1 MNLKNIKASPKKSC
15 QLVPIP
21 GSQNKSVNDQQT
33 NFKTCTF
40 PLWSSNG
47 ILFLLSF
54 LFNQDN
60 KSLEIK
66 NLIQPDDQQ
75 FKNLHVP
82 AAMCSSDDHDSQ
94 VGMLFFW
101 SHKDLLIN
109 LDITNMITYI
119 LMLKKDLK
127 HKQNLV
133 TINEELLPT
142 LHLNDWT
149 HITGRYLSDFTASSA
164 ATNGLIKLLLIL
176 NHNSSTDLDYRA
188 LLKNVSLS

>member
-1 MNLKNIKASPKKSC
+1 MQIKPKTSSYLYHAKEHRKTYLPPGHLKLALICSNRSAPWVLAIFSSSAFRHLRAQSKCVHNLIN
-15 QLVPIP
+15 
-21 GSQNKSVNDQQT
+21 
-33 NFKTCTF
+33 
-40 PLWSSNG
+40 
-47 ILFLLSF
+47 
-54 LFNQDN
+54 
-60 KSLEIK
+60 

-75 FKNLHVP
+75 FKHLHVP
-82 AAMCSSDDHDSQ
+82 AAMCSSDDHNSQ
-94 VGMLFFW
+94 VGMLFLW

-119 LMLKKDLK
+119 LMIKKK
-127 HKQNLV
+127 KIWNTFICTANQNLV

-164 ATNGLIKLLLIL
+164 TTNG
-176 NHNSSTDLDYRA
+176 TDLDYRT